1 MPIYPDAVLA
11 RLNAAHEHFLDGYVR
26 WGGYQFHGWTAEAD
40 QRNYHGPVVWSE
52 ADCVLRFALELE
64 REFPEQVH
72 CEVKINKS
80 SRLDFPSDAEKAQ
93 QVDIA
98 VSDLGAFEAG
108 DGAYDAF
115 RSHRHALFVEVKWFQ
130 KGWRGGQWEFDGL
143 DHVRRVEADLM
154 KLDRHLRLGRCQVAA
169 MLVVD
174 DEGLF
179 EEHGADLAWP
189 AGVHRLMAS
198 PTEVDRRAQSAKPQH
213 SHT

>member
-1 MPIYPDAVLA
+1 MPIDPDAVLA

-143 DHVRRVEADLM
+143 DHVRRVEADLI

-198 PTEVDRRAQSAKPQH
+198 PTEVDRRAHSAKPQH